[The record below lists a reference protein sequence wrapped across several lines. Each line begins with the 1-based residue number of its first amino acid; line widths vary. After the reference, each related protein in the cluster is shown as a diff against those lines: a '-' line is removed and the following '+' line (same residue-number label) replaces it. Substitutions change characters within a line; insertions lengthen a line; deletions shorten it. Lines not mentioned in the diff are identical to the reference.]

1 MITGRD
7 GPQDPS
13 IKGELE
19 EYYENEIHPGR
30 LYPNLDTV
38 IDKGLV
44 YKGEA
49 DKRTNHYTIT
59 MRGQHEFEATVEQ
72 EVQAKVDANHPDGI
86 VDTDD
91 ERIHGATLEQ
101 EERIRAREDEL
112 ERISAVRSGYRS
124 KRRSRPRN
132 HGPNRP
138 RLRTA
143 LHARRGQLSPTV

>member
-1 MITGRD
+1 VDSPASNVDILYVITGRD
-7 GPQDPS
+7 GPQGLS

-59 MRGQHEFEATVEQ
+59 MRG
-72 EVQAKVDANHPDGI
+72 
-86 VDTDD
+86 
-91 ERIHGATLEQ
+91 R
-101 EERIRAREDEL
+101 REL
-112 ERISAVRSGYRS
+112 E
-124 KRRSRPRN
+124 
-132 HGPNRP
+132 
-138 RLRTA
+138 
-143 LHARRGQLSPTV
+143 ARREWEDQYVGELPSSSE